1 MPEAAAAQ
9 LQAFN
14 FASPQSEQNATPQ
27 RLAQALTIKPLT
39 KMVFLTGAVQIKWIG
54 TLIPVSIDPAIPE
67 HAEPVQ
73 EGYHELVLVP
83 DTGSTLLTTGNIGNA
98 VILTADVPNMLF
110 YDPVTKKYYGFA
122 GNLT

>member
-9 LQAFN
+9 LNAYSFS
-14 FASPQSEQNATPQ
+14 SPQSEQSPTPQ
-27 RLAQALTIKPLT
+27 RMAQALTITPRT
-39 KMVFLTGAVQIKWIG
+39 KMVFLTGAIQIKWIG

-83 DTGSTLLTTGNIGNA
+83 DTGSTLLTTGNIANA
-98 VILTADVPNMLF
+98 VQLTADLPNVLF

-122 GNLT
+122 GAIT

>member
-1 MPEAAAAQ
+1 MPEPAAAQ

-14 FASPQSEQNATPQ
+14 FASPQSEKNATPQ
-27 RLAQALTIKPLT
+27 RLVQALTIKPLT
-39 KMVFLTGAVQIKWIG
+39 KMVFLTGATQIKWIG

-83 DTGSTLLTTGNIGNA
+83 DTGSTLLDTGNIANA
-98 VILTADVPNMLF
+98 VVLTALLPNLLY
-110 YDPVTKKYYGFA
+110 YDPVTKKYYGTA
-122 GNLT
+122 GAIT